1 MPFIPFKK
9 HANNRAERC
18 PIWKAM
24 YRHFH
29 EQREEFMSHYHK
41 RSNVES
47 VFSMMKRKQGTH
59 LKSRN
64 EIAQTNEIL
73 CKALVH
79 NICVLIQEIFESGIT
94 VDSQLLAEDELM
106 CKTLP

>member
-47 VFSMMKRKQGTH
+47 VFSMMKRK
-59 LKSRN
+59 
-64 EIAQTNEIL
+64 
-73 CKALVH
+73 
-79 NICVLIQEIFESGIT
+79 
-94 VDSQLLAEDELM
+94 
-106 CKTLP
+106 